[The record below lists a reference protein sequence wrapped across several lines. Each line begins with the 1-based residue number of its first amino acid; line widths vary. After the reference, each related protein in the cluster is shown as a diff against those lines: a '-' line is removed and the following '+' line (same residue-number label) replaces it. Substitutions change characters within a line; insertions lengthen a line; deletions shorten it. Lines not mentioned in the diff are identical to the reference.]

1 MLSTWLAARRWRR
14 ATEEFVASLMKEPAE
29 DDVTWLSDVATGGDD
44 DHARWELRYARR
56 VLGVLVAQRD
66 TLNDRTP
73 SAVLRELTRA
83 MLADR
88 AVDATRVKLV
98 ERQFNDRFRA
108 YREMAAL
115 RGAKDDE
122 HERLGRAMLML
133 AGAPR
138 VIAED
143 LARASEIVAAMEQ
156 EANVELAA
164 AYGPARQV
172 EAPTLN

>member
-1 MLSTWLAARRWRR
+1 MLSAWLAARRWRR
-14 ATEEFVASLMKEPAE
+14 ATEAYVASLMVEPDAH
-29 DDVTWLSDVATGGDD
+29 DVEWLSDVATGGDD

-56 VLGVLVAQRD
+56 ALGMLVAQRD
-66 TLNDRTP
+66 ALNDRTP
-73 SAVLRELTRA
+73 SAILRELSRV

-98 ERQFNDRFRA
+98 EQQFNDRFRA

-115 RGAKDDE
+115 RGAKDGE
-122 HERLGRAMLML
+122 PERLGRAMLML

-138 VIAED
+138 VVAED
-143 LARASEIVAAMEQ
+143 LARASQVVTAMER
-156 EANVELAA
+156 EANAALVA

-172 EAPTLN
+172 EAPALN